1 MITDGNYLKPLSSKA
16 AQYLEVKLIV
26 ARSSTSS
33 WVLSIS
39 QAYFHSHDWLSRQWY
54 FVRLKD
60 RSQELLVLPFVKNSI
75 LTVRKRRSRAIIKPT
90 ISTFLVLICPPPSV
104 IANHVE
110 FKADGAG
117 IRRCHFGGQV
127 LISRERVGDPIS
139 PRWASTQLKLFL
151 QPLVPLASVWSK
163 DFNLLDDKDAS
174 ASPITSKF
182 TSEK

>member
-1 MITDGNYLKPLSSKA
+1 MWFVEMITDGNYLKPLSSKA

-90 ISTFLVLICPPPSV
+90 ISTFLVLICPPPQLSQITLSSRPMV
-104 IANHVE
+104 LE
-110 FKADGAG
+110 SGGATSG
-117 IRRCHFGGQV
+117 VR
-127 LISRERVGDPIS
+127 S
-139 PRWASTQLKLFL
+139 LFL
-151 QPLVPLASVWSK
+151 ERGSEIPSHQDEQVHSSNY
-163 DFNLLDDKDAS
+163 FCNL
-174 ASPITSKF
+174 
-182 TSEK
+182 